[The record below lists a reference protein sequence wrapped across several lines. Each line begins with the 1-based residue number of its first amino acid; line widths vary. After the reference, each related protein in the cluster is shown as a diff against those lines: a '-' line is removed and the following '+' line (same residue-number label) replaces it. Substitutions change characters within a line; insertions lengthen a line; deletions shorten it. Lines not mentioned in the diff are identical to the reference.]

1 MWNGVLYEAFC
12 SFAFLDAS
20 TSQVGI
26 FMDKQVIGEKRLIKL
41 AVIQFGGYTVLAILG
56 FAAWMIVF
64 TGKSSILEAI
74 VGAYVHGHI
83 TRWTAKL
90 PLWGILM
97 LASGGF
103 SLGAVCLLRNSRRE
117 GAYLGF
123 VSFSIGLVTNIL
135 FAQNVLL
142 HTLLGILIGWT
153 LLSPIAMAWDNLK

>member
-1 MWNGVLYEAFC
+1 MWNSLSYEALR

-20 TSQVGI
+20 ASRVGI
-26 FMDKQVIGEKRLIKL
+26 LMDKQANGEKRLVKL
-41 AVIQFGGYTVLAILG
+41 VVFQFGVYTALVILG
-56 FAAWMIVF
+56 FAAWMIAF
-64 TGKSSILEAI
+64 TGNSSILEAI

-103 SLGAVCLLRNSRRE
+103 SLGAVYLLRNSRKE

-153 LLSPIAMAWDNLK
+153 LLSPLAVAWDSLE